1 MERTEEFRKV
11 VVLYDPSYK
20 LELHSIVFNGSN
32 NTRGQIQTANAFC
45 ESVQKLVGLLEGNE
59 KLVSRMEK
67 L

>member
-11 VVLYDPSYK
+11 VFLYDPSYK
-20 LELHSIVFNGSN
+20 VELHSFNGSN
-32 NTRGQIQTANAFC
+32 NRGQFQSVNAFC